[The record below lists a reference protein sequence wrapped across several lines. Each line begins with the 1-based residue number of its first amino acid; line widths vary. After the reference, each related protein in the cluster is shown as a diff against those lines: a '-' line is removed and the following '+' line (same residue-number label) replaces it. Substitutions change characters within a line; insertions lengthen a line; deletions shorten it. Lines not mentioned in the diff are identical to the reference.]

1 MRIFIVKKGGEH
13 SMDFWGQFWTT
24 TTSINFMGLDV
35 TLVVWFVKACSIL
48 FIIASRTLLLKAMRC
63 FSRNQNQNDNT
74 HSSLVAAYLHSLPFS
89 QERSFDKSIREFDRF
104 FQSWIFNDRCNTT
117 LTEAILG
124 LIQHTRHH
132 RTSPKFSSKQ
142 MYRELD
148 QQRVQH
154 FNWNHELI

>member
-74 HSSLVAAYLHSLPFS
+74 HSSLVAAYFHS

-142 MYRELD
+142 MNRELV
-148 QQRVQH
+148 QQPVQH
-154 FNWNHELI
+154 FNWNHDLI